1 MSEIWLNSLL
11 LLAGTSAGSAV
22 AIFFKKVP
30 VGVNL
35 NLSFAGGVM
44 MVASF
49 TSLILPAL
57 HRGGFLQTSLGIIT
71 GFALIGLVEYL
82 FPHEHV
88 IKGAEGVIKS
98 EKIRKLFLIVAGVII
113 HNIPEGFAVG
123 VSSAYS
129 LEKGTATAIAI
140 AIQDIPEGLIVSLVL
155 MVANR
160 GIAVPVLVGIISGIA
175 ESMFCFLG
183 FYTFEVFSVLLPVG
197 LGLGG
202 GAMIYITV
210 KEVFPEVYSQG
221 SHVVSTLGFLAG
233 FLLMLL
239 LDTTL

>member
-1 MSEIWLNSLL
+1 
-11 LLAGTSAGSAV
+11 
-22 AIFFKKVP
+22 
-30 VGVNL
+30 
-35 NLSFAGGVM
+35 
-44 MVASF
+44 
-49 TSLILPAL
+49 
-57 HRGGFLQTSLGIIT
+57 
-71 GFALIGLVEYL
+71 
-82 FPHEHV
+82 
-88 IKGAEGVIKS
+88 
-98 EKIRKLFLIVAGVII
+98 VII

-129 LEKGTATAIAI
+129 LGKGTATAIAI

-210 KEVFPEVYSQG
+210 KEVFPEAYSQG

-239 LDTTL
+239 LDTNCKSI

>member
-1 MSEIWLNSLL
+1 
-11 LLAGTSAGSAV
+11 
-22 AIFFKKVP
+22 
-30 VGVNL
+30 
-35 NLSFAGGVM
+35 

-57 HRGGFLQTSLGIIT
+57 QRGGFLQTSLGIIM
-71 GFALIGLVEYL
+71 GFGLIGLIEYL

-88 IKGAEGVIKS
+88 IKGEEGIIKT
-98 EKIRKLFLIVAGVII
+98 EKLKKLFLIVAGVII

-140 AIQDIPEGLIVSLVL
+140 AIQDVPEGLIVSLAL
-155 MVANR
+155 MVANK
-160 GIAVPVLVGIISGIA
+160 GITVPVLAGIISGIV
-175 ESMFCFLG
+175 ESLFCLLG
-183 FYTFEVFSVLLPVG
+183 FYTFEAFSALLPVG

-221 SHVVSTLGFLAG
+221 SHVVSTLGFLVG